1 MDLNSSSQV
10 DQSNSLTQ
18 SFLTWLKRRRMF
30 FLLLITLYG
39 VLIVAVYS
47 SQRYL
52 QYFPSHIDTAL
63 AGTETFHSLKA
74 ASGTFLGYVKEVPAP
89 RKTILFFHGNGGEAI
104 HRDWVEQLDRNN
116 DINIILAEYPGYGGS
131 PGKPTEEAI
140 FARALETF
148 DEAQS
153 RYNVPILVIG
163 ESLGTGVA
171 SYVASKRPAVG
182 LELIAPFTSAVDLAS
197 SIYWFIPVRILM
209 SDRFDSSKHLQNLK
223 IPLRIV
229 HGTADEVIPV
239 AHAQKLYEQYPGE
252 NKAFEEIPGF
262 GHNDIPTAILNRI
275 NTPRFWELIEQ

>member
-1 MDLNSSSQV
+1 MSHINDITSKPHPLII
-10 DQSNSLTQ
+10 
-18 SFLTWLKRRRMF
+18 WLKHRRMF
-30 FLLLITLYG
+30 FLLLVTLYS
-39 VLIVAVYS
+39 VLVVAVYS

-52 QYFPSHIDTAL
+52 QYFPSHEDMAL
-63 AGTETFHSLKA
+63 AGTETFQPLKTNA
-74 ASGTFLGYVKEVPAP
+74 GVFLGYVKEVPTP

-104 HRDWVEQLDRNN
+104 HRDWVKHLDRNN

-197 SIYWFIPVRILM
+197 SIYWFMPVRFLM
-209 SDRFDSSKHLQNLK
+209 SDRFDSSRHLQNLT

-229 HGTADEVIPV
+229 HGTNDEVIPV
-239 AHAQKLYEQYPGE
+239 AHAQKLYERYPGE

-262 GHNDIPTAILNRI
+262 GHNNIPTAILDREK
-275 NTPRFWELIEQ
+275 TPRFWELIEQ